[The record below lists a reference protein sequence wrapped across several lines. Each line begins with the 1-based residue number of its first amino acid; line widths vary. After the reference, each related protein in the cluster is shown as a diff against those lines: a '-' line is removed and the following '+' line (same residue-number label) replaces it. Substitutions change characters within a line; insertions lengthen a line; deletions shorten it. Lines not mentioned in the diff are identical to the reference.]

1 MSRAPADSHNSA
13 SLPTL
18 RTVLRRGHLKV
29 ALVAVS
35 LAGVFLTL
43 LALFALRAY
52 ADHNL
57 HLIARSIS
65 YTVEAAV
72 VFDDQA
78 AATEVLSLIAASE
91 EVAVVQLL
99 KPSGKVMAGWARPE
113 VRQRTEVEAL
123 LADLLMVEPVSLPI
137 LHHDRAIGTVI
148 VAGDGTTLLHFL
160 LSVFCG
166 IIGCLALSIAVAQY
180 LSRALLRS
188 IVRPLRKLA
197 EAAHGARVNRTFDQR
212 VPEANIAELNNLNS
226 DFNCMLGELKNWQA
240 HLENQN
246 RALTHEASHDSLTG
260 LPNRAFF
267 NGRLSRALID
277 AKSSNERFAVLFL
290 DSDRF
295 KTINDTHGHAAGDA
309 VLTNVAA
316 RVSAQ
321 LRKHDLVARLGG
333 DEFAVLL
340 SPIRHIDDVL
350 KIADAII
357 ASMTAPIS
365 IPDNE
370 SVITSLSIGVAVFP
384 LHGKTP
390 DQLLDAAD
398 AAMYQAKRSKL
409 GGLHI
414 ALSDNKS

>member
-1 MSRAPADSHNSA
+1 MSSASPESPGSA

-35 LAGVFLTL
+35 LAGLSLTL

-57 HLIARSIS
+57 QLIARSIS

-72 VFDDQA
+72 VFDDKA

-91 EVAVVQLL
+91 EVAEVQLL
-99 KPSGKVMAGWARPE
+99 KPSGDAMASWARPE
-113 VRQRTEVEAL
+113 VEQRSKAEAL

-137 LHHDRAIGTVI
+137 LHHDRTIGTVM
-148 VAGDGTTLLHFL
+148 VAGDGTNLLHFL
-160 LSVFCG
+160 VSVFCG
-166 IIGCLALSIAVAQY
+166 IIGCLALSIVVAQY
-180 LSRALLRS
+180 LSRRLLRS

-197 EAAHGARVNRTFDQR
+197 EAAHVARVNRTFDQR
-212 VPEANIAELNNLNS
+212 VPKADIAELNHLNS
-226 DFNCMLGELKNWQA
+226 DFNCMLGELENWQA

-277 AKSSNERFAVLFL
+277 ARTSNDKFAVLFL

-309 VLTNVAA
+309 VLTSVAA
-316 RVSAQ
+316 RVSSQ
-321 LRKHDLVARLGG
+321 VRNTDLVARLGG

-340 SPIRHIDDVL
+340 SPIRHIDDVV

-357 ASMTAPIS
+357 TSMKAPIN

-370 SVITSLSIGVAVFP
+370 SVTTSLSIGVAVFP

-398 AAMYQAKRSKL
+398 AAMYEAKRSRL

-414 ALSDNKS
+414 ALSDQTL